1 MVDRLGT
8 FFGFLIGASLIVFG
22 IIWPDNMS
30 NYYVYQISQYE
41 EQVEVLKK
49 ANATRADIVKV
60 EEEMKAFKD
69 SWEAGVTRFLD
80 LKSFLIVFGG
90 AYAATFIA
98 FPVRKAFK
106 TFFVIFTVFARERRD
121 EDFITV
127 YESMLEFGDLR
138 YRNELIPDDK
148 VNNLSIYFM
157 RDAMNNFIQVDWVS
171 EEMVNE
177 IITSQIENYIVEE
190 NEDISVMEYMGR
202 VVPAFGMLGTVV
214 GLILLLGRAA
224 GENSSIVGIMGG
236 MSVALITTLYGVLM
250 ANLLFLPVAAKLHRK
265 KESYVRLYEMIREG
279 VMYLHKRERPDVME
293 QDLVVYLSKKK
304 RLQITKE
311 RKEAMARGDFGL

>member
-8 FFGFLIGASLIVFG
+8 FFGFLIGTALIVFG
-22 IIWPDNMS
+22 ITWPDNMS

-41 EQVEVLKK
+41 DQVEALKK
-49 ANATRADIVKV
+49 QGATRAQITQIEDQLRG
-60 EEEMKAFKD
+60 FKE

-80 LKSFLIVFGG
+80 LKSFMIVFGG

-98 FPVRKAFK
+98 FPVAKALK
-106 TFFVIFTVFARERRD
+106 TFFVIFTVFGRERRD
-121 EDFITV
+121 EDFEDV
-127 YESMLEFGDLR
+127 YNAMLEFGDLR

-148 VNNLSIYFM
+148 VNSIPIYFM

-190 NEDISVMEYMGR
+190 NQDIAVMEYMGR
-202 VVPAFGMLGTVV
+202 VTPAFGMLGTVV

-224 GENSSIVGIMGG
+224 GESSSIVGIMGG

-250 ANLLFLPVAAKLHRK
+250 AQLLFLPVAAKLHRK

-279 VMYLHKRERPDVME
+279 VLYLHRRERPDVME
-293 QDLVVYLSKKK
+293 QDLVIYLSKKR
-304 RLQITKE
+304 RLTIMKE
-311 RKEAMARGDFGL
+311 RKEAMARGDIGL